1 LTRPAPSL
9 LTSAFPREF
18 ARFVAL
24 VDGDRLR
31 KAIVKATDKCC
42 RLPPALRGIFADRYE
57 IHEQL
62 LAFEDGPAAFQLD
75 AADPRAVRAAS
86 FILGVNRMAARLGD
100 AGRSNLAARVVGDLA
115 PAQDI
120 RHLELEIMAAHHLEA
135 KGLSFRL
142 ADQEGLGNFDFLVDV
157 GGREIEVECK
167 TATGTTGADIK
178 EERQVIIGTAFLKR
192 CQQGLSVPTGG
203 VFVLTFKKP
212 IAGIRNLAGAVTD
225 ALRRRQ
231 GGSIESDDLD
241 MEWHPRPA
249 WQAAF
254 DRNDRPGF
262 LIEFERDEAIGR
274 DFSIQTTKHGRPL
287 ALVARPYKRP
297 SLPEKL
303 TDIIQEAGSQCSR
316 TRPAVIWLGLLGQ
329 DEAEFRRLAEFSMAS
344 KGGGLN
350 AIFANSFHPSIDRR
364 HIAAARFSVMS
375 RRVDRRPALGP
386 DRVLTSAHSVGGTV
400 YDIPNL
406 NCSFGAIDGF

>member
-1 LTRPAPSL
+1 LTHPAPFL
-9 LTSAFPREF
+9 LTSAFPRAF
-18 ARFVAL
+18 AQFVAL
-24 VDGDRLR
+24 VGGDRLR
-31 KAIVKATDKCC
+31 KAIVKATDKLA
-42 RLPPALRGIFADRYE
+42 RLPPALRGIFADRYD
-57 IHEQL
+57 IHRQL
-62 LAFEDGPAAFQLD
+62 LAFEDGPDAFQLD
-75 AADPRAVRAAS
+75 ANDPLAARTAS
-86 FILGVNRMAARLGD
+86 FILGVNRMAMRLD
-100 AGRSNLAARVVGDLA
+100 AARQRRLASRVIGDLA
-115 PAQDI
+115 PDRDI
-120 RHLELEIMAAHHLEA
+120 RHLEFEIMAFHHLGA
-135 KGLSFRL
+135 KGLSFRI
-142 ADQEGLGNFDFLVDV
+142 ADLEGLGNFDFLVEI
-157 GGREIEVECK
+157 GGRAVEIECK

-192 CQQGLSVPTGG
+192 CQEGLSVPTGG

-225 ALRRRQ
+225 ALRQ
-231 GGSIESDDLD
+231 CEGGSIESDDLD
-241 MEWHPRPA
+241 MEWQPRPA

-350 AIFANSFHPSIDRR
+350 AIFANSFDPRLDRR

-386 DRVLTSAHSVGGTV
+386 DRILTSAHSVGGTV
-400 YDIPNL
+400 YDIPNP
-406 NCSFGAIDGF
+406 NGSFGAIDGF